1 MTPDKLQLIRD
12 DDVILAASGTPL
24 AVFQKERTDAISE
37 MFDNVDECGIYPTGK
52 FFARLD
58 KCVSSLIDSVHA
70 AALEEHRQKFLETNI
85 VSLVKEMEIDAEE
98 YGTLHNED
106 CGVSADESY
115 PDECDCENIKM
126 MKSFGKE
133 WMGRVNEWWVLHATE
148 HRKYCSPEGNKML
161 TRMMGKKNRHLRSPT
176 LSGYEFSL

>member
-70 AALEEHRQKFLETNI
+70 AALDEINKQWL
-85 VSLVKEMEIDAEE
+85 SLDLSNA
-98 YGTLHNED
+98 N
-106 CGVSADESY
+106 
-115 PDECDCENIKM
+115 
-126 MKSFGKE
+126 
-133 WMGRVNEWWVLHATE
+133 
-148 HRKYCSPEGNKML
+148 
-161 TRMMGKKNRHLRSPT
+161 KKNWNRELNRFGLFMQSKGEVVLAALRSPESRGSASLEDCSYGNASAAIT
-176 LSGYEFSL
+176 LSGYELSL